1 MKKTILSRSRDNIV
15 ATIIY
20 GLITFALTIFYE
32 KYLLGLNWG
41 EWIGARGIYIV
52 CRYIF
57 LFVLD
62 YLIDFFRQ
70 HLPKVFADAIAL
82 SSYQIPI
89 YASAALIM
97 GIKYKL
103 ILLAIGIYL
112 ADNLAFGWLY
122 GYILDKIRQFF
133 NQQAL

>member
-41 EWIGARGIYIV
+41 EWMGARGIYITI
-52 CRYIF
+52 RYTF

-70 HLPKVFADAIAL
+70 HLPKGLADAAAL
-82 SSYQIPI
+82 SCYQIPI
-89 YASAALIM
+89 YTSAAFIM
-97 GIKYKL
+97 GIDPHS
-103 ILLAIGIYL
+103 ILLAAAIYL
-112 ADNLAFGWLY
+112 ADNLVLGWLY
-122 GYILDKIRQFF
+122 GYILDKTRKFF
-133 NQQAL
+133 LQQAL

>member
-1 MKKTILSRSRDNIV
+1 MKKTILSRARDNIV

-41 EWIGARGIYIV
+41 EWMGTRGIYIV
-52 CRYIF
+52 FRYTF

-70 HLPKVFADAIAL
+70 HLPKGLADAVAL
-82 SSYQIPI
+82 STYQIPI
-89 YASAALIM
+89 YATAALII
-97 GIKYKL
+97 GLDYQR
-103 ILLAIGIYL
+103 ILLAAAIYL
-112 ADNLAFGWLY
+112 ADNLALGWLY
-122 GYILDKIRQFF
+122 GYILDRTRKFF
-133 NQQAL
+133 LQQAL